1 MSHDYVLATGQA
13 DVERLRILQ
22 DLYGPGS
29 RDLLSRAGLAK
40 GRRIAVLG
48 CGSGNMS
55 CWIAEQ
61 VGPTGSVVGVDAS
74 PEQVEQ
80 SRTLASRLG
89 LSNASFI
96 VADVR
101 APGLPAESFDLA
113 YCRLVLMH
121 LPDPSAGLRA
131 MRALVRP
138 GGAVVCEE
146 MDLSRAFC
154 YPPSPAF
161 DRMFELNL
169 LLGDRRGVHFR
180 LGSSLHRLFLEVG
193 LLAPEVTWCQP
204 VAVRGEG
211 KQLLRLSLEEFAPAL
226 ASERIAEE
234 AEVAR
239 VAYALRALEADEGLL
254 FVLPPIGQVRAVR

>member
-22 DLYGPGS
+22 DPTGQAHANSSRGRGWQKGSGSPCSGAAAAICRAGSQSRWARPGPWSAWMPAPSRWSSRATWRTGSACRTLPLSWPISGPG
-29 RDLLSRAGLAK
+29 LL
-40 GRRIAVLG
+40 
-48 CGSGNMS
+48 
-55 CWIAEQ
+55 
-61 VGPTGSVVGVDAS
+61 
-74 PEQVEQ
+74 
-80 SRTLASRLG
+80 
-89 LSNASFI
+89 
-96 VADVR
+96 
-101 APGLPAESFDLA
+101 AESFDLA

-121 LPDPSAGLRA
+121 LPDPAAGLRA
-131 MRALVRP
+131 MRALVRT

-169 LLGDRRGVHFR
+169 AIGDRRGVHFR
-180 LGSSLHRLFLEVG
+180 LGSSLHRLFLAVG
-193 LLAPEVTWCQP
+193 LLAPEVTWSQP

-226 ASERIAEE
+226 AAERIAEE

-239 VAYALRALEADEGLL
+239 VAHALRALEADEGLL
-254 FVLPPIGQVRAVR
+254 FVLPPLGQVCAVR